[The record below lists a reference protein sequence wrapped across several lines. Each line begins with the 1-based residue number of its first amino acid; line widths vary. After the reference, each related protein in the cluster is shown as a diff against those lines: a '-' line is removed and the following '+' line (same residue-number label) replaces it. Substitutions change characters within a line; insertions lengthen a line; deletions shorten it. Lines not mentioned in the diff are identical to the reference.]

1 MPTKNFLNRIVPM
14 IFLDPDDGAG
24 GGGEPK
30 SLPPKE
36 PTEEEKQK
44 ALDKQ
49 FAERADRAA
58 KAERDRLLK
67 DLGVADPDEAKALLE
82 AARKAQDAQKSE
94 LERAESARQ
103 KAEKDAED
111 ARLAAENALKTATTR
126 ILNSE
131 IKIAASAPVTDKD
144 GKVTRPSFRKEALD
158 DVLLLI
164 NRDGIQEKD
173 GTFDG
178 IEKSLADLA
187 KAKPYLLVEPQP
199 KPGGGTPPE
208 RGSGSRKPIKGQ
220 EGDRKPIIGSL

>member
-1 MPTKNFLNRIVPM
+1 MPTKNFFNRIVPM

-30 SLPPKE
+30 SEPPKE

-44 ALDKQ
+44 MLDKQ
-49 FAERADRAA
+49 FAERAERGKQAGRA
-58 KAERDRLLK
+58 EVLK
-67 DLGVADPDEAKALLE
+67 ELGIDDPEEAKKLLE

-111 ARLAAENALKTATTR
+111 ARLAADTALKTATTR

-199 KPGGGTPPE
+199 KPGGGTPLE
-208 RGSGSRKPIKGQ
+208 RGSSRKPIKGQ